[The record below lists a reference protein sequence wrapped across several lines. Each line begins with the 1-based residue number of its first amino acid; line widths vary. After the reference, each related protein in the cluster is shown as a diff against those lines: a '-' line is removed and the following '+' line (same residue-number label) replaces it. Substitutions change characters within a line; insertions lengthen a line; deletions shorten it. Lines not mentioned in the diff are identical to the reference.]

1 MISSNSRYLLTSVGI
16 HAAAVGLLVFAPALS
31 SRTVQDTPSPILEI
45 IPDNLRLTDGNTIGG
60 GNPNAQPPKG
70 GPQLSAPP
78 QPPVQEPPPPTPPP
92 TPPPKTPPPEPSK
105 AQEPPPE
112 TPKAELLPP
121 KTPPKKN
128 LATEIQ
134 RSTPNA
140 PKAQDV
146 DPTLSTQKQKSS
158 KSDFQLAEAPKKRS
172 KKDIDAERKA
182 SEAAA
187 AAEEAREAREHQAR
201 VAAAG
206 GPLSDRLSA
215 AFGGAP
221 GNAAGARRAGSA
233 REAWNRAQQARA
245 DAVRG
250 VASNLGKNL
259 SGSTSFEMPGPGGAA
274 YAPYGSYLMAF
285 YKLRWKKPT
294 TLNVDH
300 GEVEAEI
307 TVQRNGRVS
316 AFRLVKPS
324 GMRALDDS
332 VREVLDRNRD
342 LRPLPEGTTDPERRI
357 TIRFDLSA
365 SAPT

>member
-1 MISSNSRYLLTSVGI
+1 MISPNSKYLLTSVGV
-16 HAAAVGLLVFAPALS
+16 HAAAVGLLLFAPVLS

-70 GPQLSAPP
+70 GPQPSAPP

-92 TPPPKTPPPEPSK
+92 KVPPIKPPPPEPTK
-105 AQEPPPE
+105 VEEAPPE
-112 TPKAELLPP
+112 PTKTEE
-121 KTPPKKN
+121 TPPKKN

-134 RSTPNA
+134 RSAPNA

-146 DPTLSTQKQKSS
+146 DPTLSTKKQKAS
-158 KSDFQLAEAPKKRS
+158 KTDFQLAEAPKKRS
-172 KKDIDAERKA
+172 KKDIEAERKA
-182 SEAAA
+182 TEAAA
-187 AAEEAREAREHQAR
+187 DAQEAREAREHQAR
-201 VAAAG
+201 VAAAR
-206 GPLSDRLSA
+206 D
-215 AFGGAP
+215 
-221 GNAAGARRAGSA
+221 
-233 REAWNRAQQARA
+233 AWNRAQQARA

-316 AFRLVKPS
+316 AFKLVNPS
-324 GMRALDDS
+324 GIRALDDS
-332 VREVLDRNRD
+332 VREVLERNRD
-342 LRPLPEGTTDPERRI
+342 LRPLPDGTTDTERRI

-365 SAPT
+365 ASPT

>member
-16 HAAAVGLLVFAPALS
+16 HAAAVGLLIFAPALS

-60 GNPNAQPPKG
+60 GNPNAQPPKS
-70 GPQLSAPP
+70 GPQ
-78 QPPVQEPPPPTPPP
+78 PPTPPVQ
-92 TPPPKTPPPEPSK
+92 TPPEPPQPEPPKTQPQPPPPEPVK
-105 AQEPPPE
+105 VEPP
-112 TPKAELLPP
+112 KADPVQ
-121 KTPPKKN
+121 PPKKN

-134 RSTPNA
+134 RSTPNV

-146 DPTLSTQKQKSS
+146 DPSLSTKKLKSS

-172 KKDIDAERKA
+172 KKDIEADRKA
-182 SEAAA
+182 TEAAE

-201 VAAAG
+201 VAAAR
-206 GPLSDRLSA
+206 D
-215 AFGGAP
+215 
-221 GNAAGARRAGSA
+221 
-233 REAWNRAQQARA
+233 AWNRAQQARA

-250 VASNLGKNL
+250 AASSLGKNL

-300 GEVEAEI
+300 GVVEAEI

-316 AFRLVKPS
+316 AYRLVNPS
-324 GMRALDDS
+324 GIRALDDS

-365 SAPT
+365 ASAT

>member
-16 HAAAVGLLVFAPALS
+16 HAAALGLLVFAPALS
-31 SRTVQDTPSPILEI
+31 SRTAHDVPSPVLEI
-45 IPDNLRLTDGNTIGG
+45 LPDNLRLTDGNTIGG
-60 GNPNAQPPKG
+60 GNPLAQPPKG
-70 GPQLSAPP
+70 GPQPASPS

-92 TPPPKTPPPEPSK
+92 QTPPQKTPPSEPSK
-105 AQEPPPE
+105 PEEPAPE
-112 TPKAELLPP
+112 PPKAEVVPP
-121 KTPPKKN
+121 KNPPKKL

-134 RSTPNA
+134 RSTPNP

-146 DPTLSTQKQKSS
+146 DPTLSNKKLKSS
-158 KSDFQLAEAPKKRS
+158 KTDFQLAEAPKKRS
-172 KKDIDAERKA
+172 KKDIEAERRA
-182 SEAAA
+182 SEAAT

-201 VAAAG
+201 VAAAR
-206 GPLSDRLSA
+206 D
-215 AFGGAP
+215 
-221 GNAAGARRAGSA
+221 
-233 REAWNRAQQARA
+233 AWNRAQQARA

-250 VASNLGKNL
+250 AASSLGKNL

-300 GEVEAEI
+300 GVVEAEI

-316 AFRLVKPS
+316 AFRLVTPS
-324 GMRALDDS
+324 GIRALDDS

-342 LRPLPEGTTDPERRI
+342 LRPLPEGTTDAERRI

>member
-1 MISSNSRYLLTSVGI
+1 MIPSNTRYLLTSVGI
-16 HAAAVGLLVFAPALS
+16 HAAAVGVLLFAPALS
-31 SRTVQDTPSPILEI
+31 SHTVQDAPSPVLEI

-60 GNPNAQPPKG
+60 GNPDAQPPKSSAQ
-70 GPQLSAPP
+70 PPAPP
-78 QPPVQEPPPPTPPP
+78 APTAPPPPETPQPEPP
-92 TPPPKTPPPEPSK
+92 KTQPKTPPPEPAK
-105 AQEPPPE
+105 AVEPTKEPTKME
-112 TPKAELLPP
+112 
-121 KTPPKKN
+121 PPKKS

-134 RSTPNA
+134 RSAPN
-140 PKAQDV
+140 AQDV
-146 DPTLSTQKQKSS
+146 DPNLSTKKLKSS
-158 KSDFQLAEAPKKRS
+158 KTDFQLAEAPKKRS
-172 KKDIDAERKA
+172 KKEAEAERNN
-182 SEAAA
+182 SAAA
-187 AAEEAREAREHQAR
+187 AAAAVAAQDAREAREHQAR
-201 VAAAG
+201 VTA
-206 GPLSDRLSA
+206 
-215 AFGGAP
+215 
-221 GNAAGARRAGSA
+221 A
-233 REAWNRAQQARA
+233 REAWNKAQQARA

-300 GEVEAEI
+300 GEVEVEI

-332 VREVLDRNRD
+332 VREVLDGNRD
-342 LRPLPEGTTDPERRI
+342 LRPLPDGTTDSERRI

-365 SAPT
+365 ASPA

>member
-201 VAAAG
+201 VAAA
-206 GPLSDRLSA
+206 
-215 AFGGAP
+215 
-221 GNAAGARRAGSA
+221 

-342 LRPLPEGTTDPERRI
+342 LRPLPEGTTDSERRI

>member
-1 MISSNSRYLLTSVGI
+1 MIPSNSRYLLTSLGI

-31 SRTVQDTPSPILEI
+31 SRTAHDVPSPVLEI
-45 IPDNLRLTDGNTIGG
+45 LPDNLRLTDGNTIGG
-60 GNPNAQPPKG
+60 GNPEAQPPKAQQ
-70 GPQLSAPP
+70 PPAPP
-78 QPPVQEPPPPTPPP
+78 QPPAQEPPPPTPPSKA
-92 TPPPKTPPPEPSK
+92 PPIKTPPPEPLKPEETSP
-105 AQEPPPE
+105 EP
-112 TPKAELLPP
+112 PKAEVL
-121 KTPPKKN
+121 PPKKN

-134 RSTPNA
+134 RSTPRA

-146 DPTLSTQKQKSS
+146 DPTLSNKKLKSS
-158 KSDFQLAEAPKKRS
+158 NTDFQLAEAPKKRS
-172 KKDIDAERKA
+172 KKDIEAERKA

-201 VAAAG
+201 VAAA
-206 GPLSDRLSA
+206 
-215 AFGGAP
+215 
-221 GNAAGARRAGSA
+221 

-250 VASNLGKNL
+250 AASSLGKNL

-300 GEVEAEI
+300 GVVEAEI

-316 AFRLVKPS
+316 AFRLVTPS
-324 GMRALDDS
+324 GIRALDDS

-365 SAPT
+365 ASPT

>member
-1 MISSNSRYLLTSVGI
+1 MISPNSKYLLTSVGV
-16 HAAAVGLLVFAPALS
+16 HAAAVGLLLFAPVLS

-70 GPQLSAPP
+70 GPQPSAPP

-92 TPPPKTPPPEPSK
+92 KVPPIKPPPPEPTK
-105 AQEPPPE
+105 VEEAPPE
-112 TPKAELLPP
+112 PTKTEE
-121 KTPPKKN
+121 TPPKKN

-134 RSTPNA
+134 RSAPNA

-146 DPTLSTQKQKSS
+146 DPTLSTKKQKAS
-158 KSDFQLAEAPKKRS
+158 KTDFQLAEAPKKRS
-172 KKDIDAERKA
+172 KKDIEAERKA
-182 SEAAA
+182 TEAAA
-187 AAEEAREAREHQAR
+187 DAQEAREAREHQAR
-201 VAAAG
+201 VAAAR
-206 GPLSDRLSA
+206 D
-215 AFGGAP
+215 
-221 GNAAGARRAGSA
+221 
-233 REAWNRAQQARA
+233 AWNRAQQARA

-316 AFRLVKPS
+316 AFKLINPS
-324 GMRALDDS
+324 GIRALDDS
-332 VREVLDRNRD
+332 VREVLERNRD
-342 LRPLPEGTTDPERRI
+342 LRPLPDGTTDTERRI

-365 SAPT
+365 ASPT

>member
-45 IPDNLRLTDGNTIGG
+45 IPDNLRLTDDNTIGG

-78 QPPVQEPPPPTPPP
+78 QPPVQEPPPPTPPS
-92 TPPPKTPPPEPSK
+92 KSPPPEPLK

-201 VAAAG
+201 VAA
-206 GPLSDRLSA
+206 
-215 AFGGAP
+215 
-221 GNAAGARRAGSA
+221 A

>member
-92 TPPPKTPPPEPSK
+92 KTPPPEPSK

-112 TPKAELLPP
+112 APKAELLPP
-121 KTPPKKN
+121 KTPPKKI

-201 VAAAG
+201 VAA
-206 GPLSDRLSA
+206 
-215 AFGGAP
+215 
-221 GNAAGARRAGSA
+221 A

>member
-1 MISSNSRYLLTSVGI
+1 MISPNSKYLLTSVGV
-16 HAAAVGLLVFAPALS
+16 HAAAVGLLLFAPVLS

-45 IPDNLRLTDGNTIGG
+45 IPDNLRLTDGTTIGG

-70 GPQLSAPP
+70 GPQQSAPP

-92 TPPPKTPPPEPSK
+92 KAPPLKTPPPEPTK
-105 AQEPPPE
+105 VEQAPPE
-112 TPKAELLPP
+112 PT
-121 KTPPKKN
+121 KTEEAPPKKN

-146 DPTLSTQKQKSS
+146 DPTLSSKKQKAS
-158 KSDFQLAEAPKKRS
+158 KTDFQLAEAPKKRS
-172 KKDIDAERKA
+172 KKDIEAERKA
-182 SEAAA
+182 TEAAA
-187 AAEEAREAREHQAR
+187 DAQEAREAREHQAR
-201 VAAAG
+201 VAAAR
-206 GPLSDRLSA
+206 D
-215 AFGGAP
+215 
-221 GNAAGARRAGSA
+221 
-233 REAWNRAQQARA
+233 AWNRAQQARA

-316 AFRLVKPS
+316 AFRLVTPS
-324 GMRALDDS
+324 GIRALDDS
-332 VREVLDRNRD
+332 VREVLERNRD
-342 LRPLPEGTTDPERRI
+342 LRPLPDGTTDTERRI

-365 SAPT
+365 ASPT

>member
-45 IPDNLRLTDGNTIGG
+45 IPDNLRLTGGNTIGG

-70 GPQLSAPP
+70 GPQLSAPL
-78 QPPVQEPPPPTPPP
+78 QPPVQEPPPPTPPS
-92 TPPPKTPPPEPSK
+92 KSPPPEPSK

-201 VAAAG
+201 VAA
-206 GPLSDRLSA
+206 
-215 AFGGAP
+215 
-221 GNAAGARRAGSA
+221 A